1 MKYCSIA
8 LRWGQEPCV
17 PHRLGYLS
25 RHSSLLYSQV
35 VGQQYCIG
43 SFITLTYLVSMLLI
57 LEGCFSKP
65 SPSGVHFPIAIGSHT
80 LLPTEQQRILILG
93 DPLLA
98 RVAEEW
104 FRSHHYSSIRM
115 LPQISQASS
124 DRQGMITVTAEQ
136 DAEFVIILEREEL
149 NDGALLKPHCGS
161 LFNIHVNVRGL
172 SVETRKTVLLSNAH
186 YPHCIERSDKAL
198 QNLTC
203 QALATAWGFRPSGQL
218 EIPSHLAC
226 TVGQIPPKD

>member
-1 MKYCSIA
+1 M
-8 LRWGQEPCV
+8 CV
-17 PHRLGYLS
+17 
-25 RHSSLLYSQV
+25 
-35 VGQQYCIG
+35 
-43 SFITLTYLVSMLLI
+43 VSTLLI

-65 SPSGVHFPIAIGSHT
+65 PPSGVHFPIARGSHT
-80 LLPTEQQRILILG
+80 LLPTEQQRIIILG

-104 FRSHHYSSIRM
+104 FRAHHYSSILM

-124 DRQGMITVTAEQ
+124 DRQGMMTVAAEQ
-136 DAEFVIILEREEL
+136 NAEFVIILEREEL
-149 NDGALLKPHCGS
+149 NDGALVKPHCGS

-172 SVETRKTVLLSNAH
+172 SVENRKTVLLGNAH
-186 YPHCIERSDKAL
+186 YPHCIERSDTTL